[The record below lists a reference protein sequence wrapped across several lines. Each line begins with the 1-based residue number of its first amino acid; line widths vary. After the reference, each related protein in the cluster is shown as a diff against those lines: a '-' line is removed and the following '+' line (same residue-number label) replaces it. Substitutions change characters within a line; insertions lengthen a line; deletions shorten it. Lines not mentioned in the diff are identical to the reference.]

1 MKTAILLINLGT
13 PDAPKT
19 GPVRKYLREFLF
31 DGRVIDI
38 NPIVRYFL
46 VNGIIAPVR
55 APKSAKIYQ
64 EVWTEN
70 GSPLKYH
77 LNELVKKLQ
86 DRYGEDVDVYGAMR
100 YQNPSLPHVL
110 AKIEKKAY
118 AQLIV
123 LPLYPQYASS
133 TTGSTA
139 QKVMEIICKWEVIP
153 SVNFIN
159 NFVKEDSYI
168 NALAKTAEGF
178 NFNDYDKVVFS
189 YHGVPIRHIKKSS
202 KVDNDCLDDDC
213 MLNYTNERM
222 YCYRSAC
229 YETSRRIIKKLN
241 IPEGKWMQVFQS
253 RLGYDPWL
261 QPYAEETV
269 INLAKEGKKK
279 LLFFSPAFVAD
290 CLETTV
296 EIGVEYQEVFEEHG
310 GEKIQLV
317 PSLNSNDYWVDAV
330 KEIIDKNRLYK

>member
-13 PDAPKT
+13 PDAPET
-19 GPVRKYLREFLF
+19 GPVRRYLREFLF

-38 NPIVRYFL
+38 NPIGRYFL
-46 VNGIIAPVR
+46 VNGIIAPLR

-64 EVWTEN
+64 EVWTDK
-70 GSPLKYH
+70 GSPLKLY
-77 LNELVKKLQ
+77 LNELVDKVQTKFS
-86 DRYGEDVDVYGAMR
+86 EDIDVYGAMR
-100 YQNPSLPHVL
+100 YQNPGLDEVL

-118 AQLIV
+118 AQVII
-123 LPLYPQYASS
+123 LPLYAQYASS

-139 QKVMEIICKWEVIP
+139 QRVMEIMSKWEVIP

-159 NFVKEDSYI
+159 NFVMEDSYI
-168 NALAKTAEGF
+168 NSVAKTAEGF
-178 NFNDYDKVVFS
+178 DYREYDKVVFS
-189 YHGVPIRHIKKSS
+189 YHGIPVRHIRKSCKLPACRENGCIS
-202 KVDNDCLDDDC
+202 E
-213 MLNYTNERM
+213 YTNERM

-229 YETSRRIIKKLN
+229 YETSRKITEKLG
-241 IPEGKWMQVFQS
+241 IPKDKWIQVFQS
-253 RLGYDPWL
+253 RLGKDPWL
-261 QPYAEETV
+261 EPYAEETV

-296 EIGVEYQEVFEEHG
+296 EIGVEYQEVFEEYG